1 MKKTLLMAACLTAA
15 TLSSQAQTFTNAG
28 FEAWTGPSGL
38 LQLEHP
44 DGWTG
49 SDATI
54 NELGPLLLLVDIT
67 PKKQLSKST
76 EAHSGSFAAQVTT
89 KFLGDTVGNV
99 PGLLLNAKINIDLGA
114 IGGNP
119 DLSNFLSY
127 VKYTGG
133 TPVLGKKVENVKAWV
148 RLDGSNQDRASII
161 VLAMKKAKT
170 AGGQDTMVAIGNA
183 AVMINPNAA
192 NSYVEA
198 TANVIYTDPA
208 VTATDTLIVAFS
220 SSAIIDENTVRTA
233 GNTLLVD
240 DVSMTTSDV
249 VSIRQPVF
257 RGDVVLVYPNPASRS
272 IYFNLN
278 TAERAEDYTLT
289 ICDIA
294 GRTVHQQQLK
304 QLVNEQ
310 SLSGWAKGS
319 YFYTLHNTRS
329 QQSVKGQFAVQ

>member
-15 TLSSQAQTFTNAG
+15 ALSSQAQTFTNAG
-28 FEAWTGPSGL
+28 FEAWAGPSGL

-54 NELGPLLLLVDIT
+54 NELGPLLFLVGIT

-99 PGLLLNAKINIDLGA
+99 PGLLLNARISIDLGA

-119 DLSNFLSY
+119 DLSNFLNY

-148 RLDGSNQDRASII
+148 RLDGSNQDQASMI
-161 VLAMKKAKT
+161 VFAMKKAKT

-183 AVMINPNAA
+183 AIVISPNAA

-198 TANVIYTDPA
+198 TANVTYTDPA

-220 SSAIIDENTVRTA
+220 SSAIINENTVRTD

-249 VSIRQPVF
+249 LAIRQPVF

-289 ICDIA
+289 ICDVA
-294 GRTVHQQQLK
+294 GRTVHQQRLK

-310 SLSGWAKGS
+310 SLNGWAKGS